1 MEKTSSAPVITLTE
15 TALSRVRSLME
26 ERQADE
32 HALRLFVSG
41 GGCSGYQY
49 GMALDHTP
57 RETDHRYDFNGV
69 PVVID
74 PESLPY
80 LTGATIDYVDEM
92 MGGGFKIENPNA
104 VSTCGCGNS
113 FQTEKANNHQH
124 GGGCGCH

>member
-1 MEKTSSAPVITLTE
+1 MEQTKGTPVVNLTKTAQD
-15 TALSRVRSLME
+15 RVRTLMN
-26 ERQADE
+26 EREADE

-49 GMALDHTP
+49 GMALDHTA
-57 RETDHRYDFNGV
+57 RETDLRYDFDGI

-74 PESLPY
+74 PQSLQF
-80 LTGATIDYVDEM
+80 LQGATIDYVDEM

-113 FQTEKANNHQH
+113 FQTEQDHSHQH
-124 GGGCGCH
+124 AGGCGCH